1 MSALPQLPSKT
12 RKAFVCYLDT
22 YFGAA
27 VTRKLLA
34 KDIEVVGLLKD
45 PSGLMPNKVK
55 KAFRRHEVDHIRR
68 ALLDCDIIVYEL
80 VDGIDEAISAIR
92 LLSSTHLETP
102 KRFVLVSSVM
112 SWFETPL
119 LQEDPNEDPEP
130 LTEDQYNRRVPHAKY
145 LAWRDVE
152 KLCGSVD
159 SDMFRPN
166 ILFSGVQYGNG
177 ENVLNSIFKQA
188 WCLGEE
194 GIPIYGSGK
203 QRIPMVHVADCAT
216 MATKLLLTEEPP
228 TSRYSFAVD
237 EGTSSWKDIVGAIN
251 EHLGNGK
258 AFVVPP
264 SEFCLHDNVEHF
276 TIDLAVE
283 PQSTVAL
290 MEEEDWVSK
299 GGFVE
304 NIEAV
309 SAQYRKVRCL
319 TPLRTV
325 VLGGPLVG
333 KTFASR
339 EIAEAMRIPHFT
351 VADVIAEYKYQEI
364 ELAEELQRLHHAR
377 LENLMKERQDAH
389 RERIREEQRIAKE
402 EAGELDVLNGQD
414 ADDDDVEEEEE
425 FDIELSEEELAEI
438 REQAEDDGAD
448 DKATAV
454 KEQIDELRK
463 VLAMRLKPLADAASN
478 DPPNPK
484 DKKKPAPKKKRAE
497 EPIPDGDARLSDRAL
512 AIIVRWKLSQKECRN
527 RGYVLDGFPKTV
539 RQARLLFED
548 APLEVFEDPDEPD
561 LPLDPEEKQCGDE
574 LFPEFVVHC
583 KASDTFLLERLQ
595 RVQYEHPH
603 NNPDD
608 FQRRLDVH
616 KQHFEIPNGVIQ
628 YLESARSVAG
638 KRINVRSFN
647 MEDSPLVPPPPPT
660 SIYAP
665 KPIDETV
672 RKIIESLGKPRNF
685 GPTPQDAR
693 REAERKR
700 LYEQELEE
708 KRQADR
714 QRVREEE
721 TKEVVASRKAREE
734 ETARVEEMKEAERRM
749 LEERKEPLKAYLM
762 QSVIPILTKGLIDVC
777 NRRPDDPVD
786 YLAEW
791 LFRHNPEDDSM
802 Y

>member
-1 MSALPQLPSKT
+1 M
-12 RKAFVCYLDT
+12 
-22 YFGAA
+22 
-27 VTRKLLA
+27 
-34 KDIEVVGLLKD
+34 VGLLKD

-68 ALLDCDIIVYEL
+68 ALLEADIIIYEL

-92 LLSSTHLETP
+92 LLSSTHLESP

-119 LQEDPNEDPEP
+119 LQEDPSEDPEP

-159 SDMFRPN
+159 SDLFRPY
-166 ILFSGVQYGNG
+166 IVFSGVQYGNG
-177 ENVLNSIFKQA
+177 ENVFNSIFKQA

-203 QRIPMVHVADCAT
+203 QRIPMVHVADCAS
-216 MATKLLLTEEPP
+216 MATKLLLTDEPP
-228 TSRYSFAVD
+228 AARYSFAVD
-237 EGTSSWKDIVGAIN
+237 DGASSWTDIVGAVN

-258 AFVVPP
+258 TFVVPP

-276 TIDLAVE
+276 TIDLTVE

-290 MEEEDWVSK
+290 MDDEDWVSK

-304 NIEAV
+304 NIETVA
-309 SAQYRKVRCL
+309 AQYRKSRSL
-319 TPLRTV
+319 LPLRTV
-325 VLGGPLVG
+325 VLGGPLAG
-333 KTFASR
+333 KSYASR
-339 EIAEAMRIPHFT
+339 EIAEAMRVPHFT
-351 VADVIAEYKYQEI
+351 IADMVAEYKYQEI

-377 LENLMKERQDAH
+377 LEAAIKERQDSH
-389 RERIREEQRIAKE
+389 QERIREERRAEKE
-402 EAGELDVLNGQD
+402 EAGEADVLNGYD

-425 FDIELSEEELAEI
+425 FDVELSQEELAEL
-438 REQAEDDGAD
+438 REQAEDDSSD
-448 DKATAV
+448 DKAASV
-454 KEQIDELRK
+454 KDQLEELRK
-463 VLAMRLKPLADAASN
+463 VLAMRLKPLADTSTN

-484 DKKKPAPKKKRAE
+484 DKKKVPPKKKKTTEDA
-497 EPIPDGDARLSDRAL
+497 PPADGDIRLSDRAL
-512 AIIVRWKLSQKECRN
+512 AIIARWKLTQKECRN
-527 RGYVLDGFPKTV
+527 KGYILDGFPKTV

-548 APLEVFEDPDEPD
+548 VPLEVFEDPDEPD
-561 LPLDPEEKQCGDE
+561 LPLDPEEKPCSED

-595 RVQYEHPH
+595 RVQFEHPH

-608 FQRRLDVH
+608 FQRRLDVY
-616 KQHFEIPNGVIQ
+616 KQHFDVPHGVLQ
-628 YLESARSVAG
+628 YLESARSNTA
-638 KRINVRSFN
+638 KRVNVRSFN
-647 MEDSPLVPPPPPT
+647 MEDSPLVPAPPPA
-660 SIYAP
+660 SAYAP
-665 KPIDETV
+665 KPIDDTV
-672 RKIIESLGKPRNF
+672 KKIIDSIGKPRNF

-708 KRQADR
+708 KRTSDR

-721 TKEVVASRKAREE
+721 SKEVVASRKARDEE
-734 ETARVEEMKEAERRM
+734 SARIEDMKEAERRM